1 MEKKLKSSE
10 ALVADDF
17 QKQRNPDMVAEKMVK
32 VTNKEQ
38 HIIWEGYGLRLHVP
52 PNSLPENCSELKL
65 KMVVSSTKDYKLP
78 AKTDGILVSAVY
90 SFSHNLGEKKFRKP
104 VTLQM
109 QHCVSSHFSSLLH
122 IVWCAVSTQHQFK
135 TLPGG
140 NFVNKD
146 GYGEIELDHFCCFG
160 IMMQLL
166 GYGQPA
172 PPLRYH
178 SALYYTNIQ
187 HGRFHFHLYVT
198 PQLDA
203 TLEEIEQYFLNRNV
217 HFERGPVSL
226 FEFTRE
232 NIMLNLPQY
241 PITGWIMRHLNTN
254 EMNVDDIRNS
264 PIIPF
269 QVNVR
274 WSGREGEPLSTLEHQ
289 LDISG
294 AQRHRLLICS
304 PDSCREFIR
313 NHI

>member
-203 TLEEIEQYFLNRNV
+203 TLEVSYT
-217 HFERGPVSL
+217 SL
-226 FEFTRE
+226 FYILVII
-232 NIMLNLPQY
+232 IMLLY
-241 PITGWIMRHLNTN
+241 FRRLSNT
-254 EMNVDDIRNS
+254 
-264 PIIPF
+264 F
-269 QVNVR
+269 
-274 WSGREGEPLSTLEHQ
+274 
-289 LDISG
+289 
-294 AQRHRLLICS
+294 
-304 PDSCREFIR
+304 
-313 NHI
+313 